1 MNFCQY
7 FIPKVCAHPLE
18 EAAMWKKGQGLPLW
32 CIFSC
37 SDRALSLGIARPL
50 GKILLTIS
58 KSERRRFASILLA
71 KFEAF

>member
-1 MNFCQY
+1 MEEGARTAVVVY
-7 FIPKVCAHPLE
+7 FLVQRQSS
-18 EAAMWKKGQGLPLW
+18 EA
-32 CIFSC
+32 
-37 SDRALSLGIARPL
+37 GIARPL